1 MAKNKDLTDALNTN
15 AGLNNLIDKAEATK
29 EAPEVQARKKK
40 ATEKTLP
47 VSFRMKEDTVKTL
60 KKIAFY
66 KQLSLKDTLEA
77 IVLEY
82 AKGLNLPKTEDEETK
97 EG

>member
-1 MAKNKDLTDALNTN
+1 MAKDFKNGMDAINSMISEET
-15 AGLNNLIDKAEATK
+15 AECTK
-29 EAPEVQARKKK
+29 ETTGRKKK

-77 IVLEY
+77 IVQEY

>member
-1 MAKNKDLTDALNTN
+1 MAKNRDLTDALNTN

-40 ATEKTLP
+40 TTEKTLP

>member
-1 MAKNKDLTDALNTN
+1 MAKDFKNGMDAINSMISEET
-15 AGLNNLIDKAEATK
+15 AECTK
-29 EAPEVQARKKK
+29 ETTRRKKK

-82 AKGLNLPKTEDEETK
+82 AKGLNLPKTEDEEKK

>member
-1 MAKNKDLTDALNTN
+1 MAKDFNKGWDAINSIIN
-15 AGLNNLIDKAEATK
+15 DEPAEGSKKTA
-29 EAPEVQARKKK
+29 QKKK

-82 AKGLNLPKTEDEETK
+82 AKGLNLPKTEDEEKK

>member
-1 MAKNKDLTDALNTN
+1 MAKDFNKGFDV
-15 AGLNNLIDKAEATK
+15 IDSMINDEPTEGSKKTA
-29 EAPEVQARKKK
+29 QKKK

>member
-1 MAKNKDLTDALNTN
+1 MAKDFNK
-15 AGLNNLIDKAEATK
+15 GLDVINSMINDEPAECTK
-29 EAPEVQARKKK
+29 ETTGRKKK
-40 ATEKTLP
+40 ATKKTMP

-66 KQLSLKDTLEA
+66 KQLSLKDTLET